1 METICIEGYRPG
13 ALGRVTEMHAAYY
26 ATKWGFGL
34 YFERKVAREMAEFLG
49 RFDAAKD
56 GVWLAVDGD
65 KVVGSVFIDGVEA
78 DTKGAHLRWYIVSDD
93 CRGRGIGKILLR
105 NAMDFCRQVGY
116 RSVYLWTFA
125 GLDAARHLYEG
136 QGFSLAEEREDTSW
150 GETVTAQKF
159 VWKADSAGTAG

>member
-1 METICIEGYRPG
+1 METIHIEGYRPG
-13 ALGRVTEMHAAYY
+13 ALGRVTEIHAVYY
-26 ATKWGFGL
+26 DSNWGFGL

-56 GVWLAVDGD
+56 GVWLAIDGD
-65 KVVGSVFIDGVEA
+65 RVVGSVFIDGVDA

-93 CRGRGIGKILLR
+93 CRGRGIGKVLLR

-150 GETVTAQKF
+150 GETVTEQKF
-159 VWKADSAGTAG
+159 VWKADRAGTAG